1 MNINENWKPNNGDIY
16 FTIEDDNE
24 IYKRVW
30 LNCEYDIERYENG
43 NCFKTKDEAKIKIIK

>member
-1 MNINENWKPNNGDIY
+1 MDENKVWKPNNGDIY

-30 LNCEYDIERYENG
+30 LNCEYDIERYKNG
-43 NCFKTKDEAKIKIIK
+43 NCFRTKDEANIK